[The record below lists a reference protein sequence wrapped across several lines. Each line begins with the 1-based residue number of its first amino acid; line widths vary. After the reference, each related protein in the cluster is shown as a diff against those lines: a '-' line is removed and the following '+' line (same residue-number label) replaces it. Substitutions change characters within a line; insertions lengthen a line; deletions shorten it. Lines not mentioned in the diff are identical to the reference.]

1 MNRMLERAARV
12 LAMALAVA
20 LAGCAQPVRTSAPAG
35 PTASSWSGRLALQVE
50 DNSTQPVSAAF
61 ELRGNAQAG
70 EMTLQGPLGGTLAV
84 LAWAPGSATLRS
96 PSSPVRQ
103 FESLDALAAHVT
115 GTPIPVAALFD
126 WLAGIDTPVPGWQAD
141 LSQFSQGRVRARRL
155 QPLPAA
161 DLRLAL
167 DR

>member
-1 MNRMLERAARV
+1 MNRRVGHAVRV
-12 LAMALAVA
+12 LAFGLALG
-20 LAGCAQPVRTSAPAG
+20 LAGCAQPVRTSAPVG

-50 DNSTQPVSAAF
+50 DNSTQPVSAGF
-61 ELRGNAQAG
+61 ELRGNAEAG
-70 EMTLQGPLGGTLAV
+70 EMTLLNPLGGTLAALV
-84 LAWAPGSATLRS
+84 WAPGTATLRS
-96 PSSPVRQ
+96 SSGPARQ
-103 FESLDALAAHVT
+103 FESLEALAAHVT

-141 LSQFSQGRVRARRL
+141 LSQLSQGRVRARRL
-155 QPLPAA
+155 QPLPVA